1 MIALVTALR
10 TDPAVSAIVGDR
22 IYPQVMPD
30 EPVVPALVYTLISN
44 RPQNSLEGYTSGQ
57 MQAIVQIDCYT
68 MMYGDAQL
76 LADAVQDLLGTAR
89 VVPGIKGW
97 VRDRRDDYED
107 DSRFHR
113 VSMDI
118 AIWRE

>member
-10 TDPAVSAIVGDR
+10 NDPAVAAYVADR

-30 EPVVPALVYTLISN
+30 EPVVPAIVYTLISN

-57 MQAIVQIDCYT
+57 MQAIVQLDCYT
-68 MMYGDAQL
+68 RTYADAQA
-76 LADAVQDLLGTAR
+76 LADVVQDLLGTPR
-89 VVPGIKGW
+89 VVAGLKGW

-118 AIWRE
+118 SIWRE

>member
-1 MIALVTALR
+1 MLALVTALR
-10 TDPAVSAIVGDR
+10 NDPAVAAYVSDR

-30 EPVVPALVYTLISN
+30 EPVVPAIVYTLISN

-57 MQAIVQIDCYT
+57 MNAIVQLDCYT
-68 MMYGDAQL
+68 KTYADAQA
-76 LADAVQDLLGTAR
+76 LADVVQDLLGTPR
-89 VVPGIKGW
+89 VVAGIKGW
-97 VRDRRDDYED
+97 IRDRRDDYED

-118 AIWRE
+118 SIWRE